1 MEIIFRSSLVCDQ
14 YHNYTK
20 QIAEH
25 FKVGFRFFFQELVL
39 FKKKKKQN
47 YVIFQDSL
55 FWIYLRDF
63 CISEFFLGND
73 IQAKKSIL

>member
-1 MEIIFRSSLVCDQ
+1 MEIIFRSSLVCDL

-39 FKKKKKQN
+39 FKKKKTELCDFSRQ
-47 YVIFQDSL
+47 SL
-55 FWIYLRDF
+55 LD
-63 CISEFFLGND
+63 LP
-73 IQAKKSIL
+73 